1 MKDLQTYFKK
11 YIYSGE
17 LEYKNGKLDKK
28 FITGVYGSFLANN
41 RELIRN
47 IERYFNECP
56 DRFNIDPFGR
66 DYYGRVQFNPYRM
79 YNRRGMDYA
88 SPFKHSVMLYIKI
101 GNELV
106 DKHPIIFFKSPHI
119 RDRKRTN
126 GYSCDINTLSKNSG
140 GSILYPSKTI
150 PIKRGYVSFEPIKW
164 EEREYPKWWD
174 KYYDDIK
181 EMDADLSKKIEIS
194 LFSDL
199 LKKVESQKLS
209 KNTKVSE
216 IPKVFYKE
224 EPKKEKNSYSIEKF
238 I

>member
-1 MKDLQTYFKK
+1 MKDHQSFLKK

-17 LEYKNGKLDKK
+17 LEYKNGKLDEK
-28 FITGVYGSFLANN
+28 FILGVYGSFLTNN

-56 DRFNIDPFGR
+56 DRFTIEPFER
-66 DYYGRVQFNPYRM
+66 DNYGNVQFNPYRM
-79 YNRRGMDYA
+79 YNRRPMDY
-88 SPFKHSVMLYIKI
+88 SNPFKHSVMLYIKI

-106 DKHPIIFFKSPHI
+106 DKHPITFFKPPHI
-119 RDRKRTN
+119 N
-126 GYSCDINTLSKNSG
+126 SIGYGSG
-140 GSILYPSKTI
+140 LTGFTKKYKGIVYPSKTI

-199 LKKVESQKLS
+199 LKEVKL
-209 KNTKVSE
+209 KKFLKTPTDLEV
-216 IPKVFYKE
+216 PKIFYEK
-224 EPKKEKNSYSIEKF
+224 EPKKEKNTYSIEKF